1 MEKKEDKKSVREM
14 SNCCRQEHWQDH
26 EVSLT
31 KWYNQKTGKM
41 VILWWKAKVKF
52 YLENKIASYSEGQGK
67 GMTAKDYFSA
77 EFKGGSSY
85 SKLVLWTGLV
95 G

>member
-1 MEKKEDKKSVREM
+1 M
-14 SNCCRQEHWQDH
+14 
-26 EVSLT
+26 
-31 KWYNQKTGKM
+31 
-41 VILWWKAKVKF
+41 KF